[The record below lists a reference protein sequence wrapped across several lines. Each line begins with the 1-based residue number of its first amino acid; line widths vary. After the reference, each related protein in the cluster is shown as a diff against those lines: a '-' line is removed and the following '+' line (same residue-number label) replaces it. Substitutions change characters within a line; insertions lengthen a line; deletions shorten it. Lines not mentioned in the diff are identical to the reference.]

1 MRVKL
6 LGYLGYVAGKEVIE
20 VGNVKDIKDVLDRL
34 STLKGMDVLLYNGDM
49 LWEGILLILNGKVVG
64 KDTEVVKEDD
74 ELVITLP
81 TAGG

>member
-20 VGNVKDIKDVLDRL
+20 IENVKNIKEVLDRV
-34 STLKGMDVLLYNGDM
+34 SSLKGMDALLYNGGQ
-49 LWEGILLILNGKVVG
+49 LWDGILLILNGRLVC